1 MKTGFGLS
9 SVACIAMVSLALS
22 AANALAQDIVVG
34 QVGPFTVLPSP
45 DAKEINEGAKAYFDQ
60 VNARGGVNGRKISLF
75 ALDDKFNGDEFAK
88 QLAVAAQRN
97 PVALITPIGSAA
109 LQKALKENL
118 LDNYDFVVLNAIPG
132 ADSFRN
138 PGHPRLF
145 HIRASDRNQITKIVS
160 HASTLSNK
168 TITVFHQDLPIGTG
182 GLAVAKEVGEKAG
195 MKVTGIQSKHDDA
208 SLAQAAPAVAKTGS
222 DTVLVIGSPK
232 FMADAIAQLKQAK
245 TLSSIYALS
254 YLSAG
259 LLTKVAG
266 DAQAKGVGIAQT
278 FPSPIARVTELQRAF
293 QDTMKNYAPDVKTI
307 SHFHLEGYITARTLA
322 EALKRVSGEPT
333 PSKLAQALT
342 RMGPLDMRGFVVDF
356 SKGNSGSQFVDIA
369 VVSNGR
375 LLY

>member
-1 MKTGFGLS
+1 MFSTH
-9 SVACIAMVSLALS
+9 SVAACACVAVLAMFAT
-22 AANALAQDIVVG
+22 ANASRAQEIVVG

-60 VNARGGVNGRKISLF
+60 TNQRGGVSGRKISLF
-75 ALDDKFNGDEFAK
+75 TLDDKFNGDEFAK
-88 QLAVAAQRN
+88 QLEVAAERK
-97 PVALITPIGSAA
+97 PIALITPIGSAA
-109 LQKALKENL
+109 LQKTLKENL
-118 LDNYDFVVLNAIPG
+118 LDKYDLVVLNAIPG

-160 HASTLSNK
+160 HASTLSFK
-168 TITVFHQDLPIGTG
+168 TVAVLHQDLPIGTA

-208 SLAQAAPAVAKTGS
+208 SIAQAAPLVAKSGS
-222 DTVLVIGSPK
+222 DAVIVIGSPK
-232 FMADAIAQLKQAK
+232 FMADAIAQLKK
-245 TLSSIYALS
+245 INTLSSIYALS

-266 DAQAKGVGIAQT
+266 DKYAKGVGIAQT
-278 FPSPIARVTELQRAF
+278 FPSPSARVSELQRSF
-293 QDTMKNYAPDVKTI
+293 QETMSKHAPDVKNI
-307 SHFHLEGYITARTLA
+307 SHFHFEGYITARVLV
-322 EALKRVSGEPT
+322 EALKRSGSNPT
-333 PSKLAQALT
+333 PTKLADALR
-342 RMGPLDMRGFVVDF
+342 RMGPIDMRGFVVDF